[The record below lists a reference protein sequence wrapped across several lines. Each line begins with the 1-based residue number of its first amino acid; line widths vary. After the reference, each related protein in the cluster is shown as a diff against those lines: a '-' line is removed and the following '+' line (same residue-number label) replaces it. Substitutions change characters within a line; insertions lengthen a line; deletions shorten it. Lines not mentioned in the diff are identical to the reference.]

1 MGVNQWL
8 ERMYASSSTRPPKRL
23 IRAVGALHRFVIVK
37 TGGRFGSDLLDRP
50 ILLLRTTG
58 CRSSKQRTQ
67 PLMFVREADCFLVA
81 ASFGGHDHDPSWLT
95 NLRANP
101 QASIVIE
108 GRELPVVATIAPPDE
123 RERLWPR
130 FPALFAAYEKYQHS
144 TERTIPVVRLCP
156 REVSA
161 VPRSV

>member
-23 IRAVGALHRFVIVK
+23 IRAVGALHQFVIVK
-37 TGGRFGSDLLDRP
+37 TGGRFGTDLLDRP

-58 CRSSKQRTQ
+58 CRSRKQRTK

-95 NLRANP
+95 NLRA
-101 QASIVIE
+101 
-108 GRELPVVATIAPPDE
+108 
-123 RERLWPR
+123 
-130 FPALFAAYEKYQHS
+130 
-144 TERTIPVVRLCP
+144 
-156 REVSA
+156 
-161 VPRSV
+161 